1 MEGFLNLDA
10 YRAEAETFVGE
21 ISLEYY
27 RHFAGLKAD
36 LEIEAIYD
44 RHAALFTRA
53 AVDDLRALGQAAA
66 AGDEARRLRALLDF
80 CVEGHLGEATK
91 SADAELARRE
101 AELRIDVDGESIGF
115 RESDVV
121 QANEPDGERRAHIE
135 AARLR
140 ATEAELN
147 PLRREAIER
156 TQALAVELGWSSY
169 REMCEQLKGID
180 LAALERQTDAFT
192 AATEDLYAEVLD
204 PELRRTV
211 GVGLAELRR
220 SDLPWFFRAIDADE
234 QFPAQRLVASFTETL
249 SGLGIDPG
257 AQHNVVLD
265 VDPRPNKSPRAFCAP
280 VRVPEEIYLVVPPV
294 GGRDDYFALF
304 HEGGHAQHYAW
315 VDAAMPFEFRCL
327 GDNSVTEGFAFL
339 FDHLIEDPEWLLRR
353 LGVHDDG
360 SLAAHVRAQRL
371 VFLRRYAAKLSYEL
385 ELHSNGRPLDNLAGV
400 YAQRL
405 SAAVGV
411 DWPPATFL
419 TDVDPG
425 FYSANYLRAWSL
437 ETHLR
442 QILRE
447 RFGPAWFEQPEAG
460 SFLRSL
466 WREGQRL
473 SADELLREVAGE
485 DARLD
490 FSAMLED
497 LELER

>member
-1 MEGFLNLDA
+1 VDLDA

-21 ISLEYY
+21 ISREYY
-27 RHFAGLKAD
+27 RHFAGLKED
-36 LEIEAIYD
+36 LEIEAVYE
-44 RHAALFTRA
+44 RHATLFTRA
-53 AVDDLRALGQAAA
+53 AVHDLRSLAQAAPE
-66 AGDEARRLRALLDF
+66 GDEARRLRALLDF

-101 AELRIDVDGESIGF
+101 AELRIEVDGESIGF
-115 RESDVV
+115 RESTVT
-121 QANEPDGERRAHIE
+121 QANEPDAERRARIE
-135 AARLR
+135 AAHLQV
-140 ATEAELN
+140 TETELN

-169 REMCEQLKGID
+169 RDMCEQLKGVD
-180 LAALERQTDAFT
+180 LAALERQTDAFA
-192 AATEDLYAEVLD
+192 AATDASYADVLD

-234 QFPAQRLVASFTETL
+234 QFPAERLVSSFTDTL
-249 SGLGIDPG
+249 AALGIDAA
-257 AQHNVVLD
+257 AQRNVVLD
-265 VDPRPNKSPRAFCAP
+265 VDARPNKSPRAFCAP
-280 VRVPEEIYLVVPPV
+280 VRVPDEIYLVVPPV

-315 VDAAMPFEFRCL
+315 VDARLPFEFRCL

-339 FDHLIEDPEWLLRR
+339 FDHLIEDPEWLRRR

-360 SLAAHVRAQRL
+360 TLAAHVRAQRL

-385 ELHSNGRPLDNLAGV
+385 ELHSDGRPLEELAGV
-400 YAQRL
+400 YAERL
-405 SAAVGV
+405 SDAVGV
-411 DWPPATFL
+411 DWPAATFL

-425 FYSANYLRAWSL
+425 FYAANYLRAWSL

-442 QILRE
+442 ATLRE
-447 RFGPAWFEQPEAG
+447 RFGAAWFEQPAAG
-460 SFLRSL
+460 AFLRSL

-473 SADELLREVAGE
+473 NADELLREVAGE
-485 DARLD
+485 DAELD
-490 FSAMLED
+490 FSAMLDD
-497 LELER
+497 LEL

>member
-1 MEGFLNLDA
+1 VNLDD
-10 YRAEAETFVGE
+10 YRERAETFVAE
-21 ISLEYY
+21 ISREYY
-27 RHFAGLKAD
+27 NHFAGLKAD
-36 LEIEAIYD
+36 LEIESIYE
-44 RHAALFTRA
+44 RHSSLFMRA
-53 AVDDLRALGQAAA
+53 AVEDLHALAQAAP

-101 AELRIDVDGESIGF
+101 AEVRIEVDGESIGF
-115 RESDVV
+115 RESDMA
-121 QANEPDGERRAHIE
+121 QANEPDGERRARIE
-135 AARLR
+135 AARLHVVE
-140 ATEAELN
+140 TELN
-147 PLRREAIER
+147 PLRREAIEQ

-180 LAALERQTDAFT
+180 LAALERQTNAFT
-192 AATEDLYAEVLD
+192 AATEDRYADVLD

-211 GVGLAELRR
+211 GVSLAELRR
-220 SDLPWFFRAIDADE
+220 SDLPWFFRAIEADD
-234 QFPAQRLVASFTETL
+234 QFPADRLVASFTDTL
-249 SGLGIDPG
+249 AALGIDPT
-257 AQHNVVLD
+257 AQRNVVLD

-280 VRVPEEIYLVVPPV
+280 VRVPDEIYLVVPPV

-315 VDAAMPFEFRCL
+315 VDAALPFEFRCL

-339 FDHLIEDPEWLLRR
+339 FDHLIEDPEWLRRR
-353 LGVHDDG
+353 LGVQDDG

-385 ELHSNGRPLDNLAGV
+385 ELHSDGRPLDDLADV

-405 SAAVGV
+405 SAAVRV
-411 DWPPATFL
+411 DWPAATFL

-425 FYSANYLRAWSL
+425 FYAANYLRAWSL

-442 QILRE
+442 ASLRE
-447 RFGPAWFEQPEAG
+447 RFGVAWFEQPEAG

-466 WREGQRL
+466 WRDGQRL
-473 SADELLREVAGE
+473 NADELLREVAGE

-490 FSAMLED
+490 FSAMLDD
-497 LELER
+497 LQLER